1 MQLTFAMSD
10 EKYAEQ
16 ENTPKSDTRITKTM
30 PAAHEEGEGE
40 EREDDSWLYEC
51 SVTAD

>member
-1 MQLTFAMSD
+1 MSD
-10 EKYAEQ
+10 EKYGEQ
-16 ENTPKSDTRITKTM
+16 EQTTKTDTRITETM
-30 PAAHEEGEGE
+30 PAEEGEGE